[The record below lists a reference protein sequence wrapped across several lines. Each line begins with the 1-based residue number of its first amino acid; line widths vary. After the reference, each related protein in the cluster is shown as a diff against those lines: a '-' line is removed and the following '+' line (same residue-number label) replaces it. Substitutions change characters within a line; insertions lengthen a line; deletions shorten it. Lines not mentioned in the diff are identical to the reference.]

1 MTDQVAASDG
11 LEQRLI
17 AKLDHAEKE
26 AWNALARY
34 KFFMFGYW
42 AAVWVGLRAIHG
54 VARANPWRDLVM
66 IARSRGYGPDAG
78 SVESMEEPPEV
89 PVPALLAAMAES
101 EAA

>member
-1 MTDQVAASDG
+1 MTSHASAPEG
-11 LEQRLI
+11 LEQRLV

-54 VARANPWRDLVM
+54 ASRANPWRDLVM

-78 SVESMEEPPEV
+78 SVESMEEVPEA
-89 PVPALLAAMAES
+89 PMPALLAVMAES